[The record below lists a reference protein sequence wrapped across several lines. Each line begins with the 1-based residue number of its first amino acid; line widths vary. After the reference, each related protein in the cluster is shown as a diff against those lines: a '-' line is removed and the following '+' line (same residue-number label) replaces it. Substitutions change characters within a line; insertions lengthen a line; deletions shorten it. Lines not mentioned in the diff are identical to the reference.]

1 VKDFPM
7 VVKVKALDV
16 QTMGQTRLFFTE
28 KN

>member
-1 VKDFPM
+1 VKDFPL
-7 VVKVKALDV
+7 VVRVKALNV